1 MFSSILHFLQT
12 SKPIMSE
19 EGKKLGLIDAI
30 VSPEE
35 LLKVSRMWAVDIGE
49 RRKPWMRSLH
59 RTDKIGSLSEAREAL
74 KIARQQV
81 KKTAPH
87 MPQHQACIDVIEHGI
102 VYGGYSGVLRVL
114 LVLFYDYLKGNAC
127 FINYSKDNQYG

>member
-1 MFSSILHFLQT
+1 MNFFMLVLSPLWCNKNMLNLHFLQT

-35 LLKVSRMWAVDIGE
+35 LLKVSRMWAHEIGE
-49 RRKPWMRSLH
+49 RHKPWVRSLH
-59 RTDKIGSLSEAREAL
+59 RTDKLGSLSETREVL
-74 KIARQQV
+74 RTARQHV

-87 MPQHQACIDVIEHGI
+87 LPQQQACIDVIEHGI
-102 VYGGYSGVLRVL
+102 VHGGYSGVLRVL
-114 LVLFYDYLKGNAC
+114 FFYDCLC
-127 FINYSKDNQYG
+127 S